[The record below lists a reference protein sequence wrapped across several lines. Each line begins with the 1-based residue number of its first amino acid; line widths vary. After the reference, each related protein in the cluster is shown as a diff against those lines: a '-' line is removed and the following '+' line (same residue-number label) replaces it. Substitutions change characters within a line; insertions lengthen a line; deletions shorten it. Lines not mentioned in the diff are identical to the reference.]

1 MYFTIDQS
9 KETKFTTDVKNLE
22 ELLKEF
28 EAGELLIPSFQ
39 RNYQWKKEN
48 VLKFIATIMSK
59 RPIGQ
64 LIAWSTKDRLKLANS
79 ALNIDEEKLSNRDSY
94 TYLIDGQQRITTLYH
109 LYHGT
114 ESGADTTINFKE
126 FYITLDPQKFI
137 VFDSSTRPHVKEKYI
152 SIHELLNL
160 RARKKVEDLTIDDDL
175 AIQELRDRF
184 ISGSKIEYRIQ
195 NDVNVPSSVA
205 AEYFVQLNTS
215 SAPLN
220 EFDIFSAQMY
230 RYKQKSFDELVRNIQ
245 DYLGS
250 EDLVALRKTKF
261 DDCSTQMRGI
271 IENTLSAEYVLNRL
285 LNGKKSGLFN
295 KRTYMNFTNEEFWKI
310 SEEYYKTVTEGVT
323 TILKNVFNIH
333 RYGAVPTSALYT
345 VSYAFVK
352 LFNKPTTEDY
362 QFFKGLATLYMVSKK
377 FHEKVNDSVKLFIE
391 ELFVYRENKNKN
403 DEVAKTVKLEQKK
416 RLTQLKATITPYTL
430 ISDDR
435 GLMKKVVR
443 LIMSYKKPTQLL
455 TGNHIDF
462 KTNHQYFRNNMHH
475 LKPKATFKISDSFLY
490 SEDNVFN
497 LCFLDAKTN
506 QQVIKD
512 REPKDYIPTLEQNN
526 EHFDSFKETQFLS
539 KKTLTY
545 LKSGDYDNFIT
556 SRAEELVDYL
566 SEVIVLNP
574 YNLEL

>member
-1 MYFTIDQS
+1 MYFTIDKS

-28 EAGELLIPSFQ
+28 ETGELLIPSFQ

-64 LIAWSTKDRLKLANS
+64 LIAWSTKDCLKLANS
-79 ALNIDEEKLSNRDSY
+79 ALNIDEENLSNRTSY

-114 ESGADTTINFKE
+114 EGGVDTTINFKE
-126 FYITLDPQKFI
+126 FYITLNPQKFI
-137 VFDSSTRPHVKEKYI
+137 VFDSSTRPHIKEKYI
-152 SIHELLNL
+152 SIHELINL
-160 RARKKVEDLTIDDDL
+160 RARKKVANLTFDDDL

-184 ISGSKIEYRIQ
+184 ISGSKVEYRIQ
-195 NDVNVPSSVA
+195 NDINVPSSVA

-250 EDLVALRKTKF
+250 KELVALRKTKF

-323 TILKNVFNIH
+323 TIMKNVFNIH

-345 VSYAFVK
+345 VSYAFAK
-352 LFNKPTTEDY
+352 LFKKPTTEDY
-362 QFFKGLATLYMVSKK
+362 QFFKGLATLYMASKK

-391 ELFVYRENKNKN
+391 ELFVYRESKNKN
-403 DEVAKTVKLEQKK
+403 DEIAKTVKLEQKK

-435 GLMKKVVR
+435 GVMKKVVR

-455 TGNHIDF
+455 TGNHVDF
-462 KTNHQYFRNNMHH
+462 TTSHQYFRNNMHH
-475 LKPKATFKISDSFLY
+475 LKPKATFKISDGFLY

-512 REPKDYIPTLEQNN
+512 KEPKDYIPTLEQNN
-526 EHFDSFKETQFLS
+526 EHFGSFKETQFLS
-539 KKTLTY
+539 EKTLTY
-545 LKSGDYDNFIT
+545 LKNGDYDNFII

-566 SEVIVLNP
+566 SEVIILNP
-574 YNLEL
+574 YSLEL